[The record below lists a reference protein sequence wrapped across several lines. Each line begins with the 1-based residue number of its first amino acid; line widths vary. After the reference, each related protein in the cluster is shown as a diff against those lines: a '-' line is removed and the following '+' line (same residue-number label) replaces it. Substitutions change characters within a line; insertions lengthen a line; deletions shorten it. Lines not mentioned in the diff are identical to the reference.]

1 MIAARPPS
9 LLETARLHSREA
21 RGILPGMPGFGEFI
35 VIMLILSM
43 SVVWVWMLLDCIRYE
58 NERDK
63 VVWILVIV
71 LAGILGALI
80 YLFARRV
87 PRRRT
92 VA

>member
-1 MIAARPPS
+1 
-9 LLETARLHSREA
+9 
-21 RGILPGMPGFGEFI
+21 MPGSGEFI

-43 SVVWVWMLLDCIRYE
+43 TVVWFWMLFDCIRYE

-71 LAGILGALI
+71 LAGIVGALI

-92 VA
+92 IG

>member
-1 MIAARPPS
+1 
-9 LLETARLHSREA
+9 
-21 RGILPGMPGFGEFI
+21 MPGLGELI

-43 SVVWVWMLLDCIRYE
+43 SVVWLWMLLDCLRHE

-71 LAGILGALI
+71 LAGVIGALI

-92 VA
+92 IG

>member
-1 MIAARPPS
+1 
-9 LLETARLHSREA
+9 
-21 RGILPGMPGFGEFI
+21 MPGLGEFI

-43 SVVWVWMLLDCIRYE
+43 TVVWVWMLLDCVRNE

-80 YLFARRV
+80 YLFARRI

-92 VA
+92 IT

>member
-1 MIAARPPS
+1 
-9 LLETARLHSREA
+9 
-21 RGILPGMPGFGEFI
+21 MPGPGELI

-71 LAGILGALI
+71 LAGVLGALI

-92 VA
+92 IA

>member
-1 MIAARPPS
+1 
-9 LLETARLHSREA
+9 
-21 RGILPGMPGFGEFI
+21 MPGSGEFI

-43 SVVWVWMLLDCIRYE
+43 SVVWLWMLFDCIKYE

-71 LAGILGALI
+71 LAGVVGALI
-80 YLFARRV
+80 YLLARRV

-92 VA
+92 SG

>member
-1 MIAARPPS
+1 MLS
-9 LLETARLHSREA
+9 
-21 RGILPGMPGFGEFI
+21 GMPGSGEFI

-43 SVVWVWMLLDCIRYE
+43 SGIWLWMLLDCIRYE

-71 LAGILGALI
+71 LAGIVGALI

-92 VA
+92 IG

>member
-1 MIAARPPS
+1 MCGSMDRLIRPASSAPRNRTFT
-9 LLETARLHSREA
+9 EIGCA
-21 RGILPGMPGFGEFI
+21 
-35 VIMLILSM
+35 
-43 SVVWVWMLLDCIRYE
+43 IRYE

-71 LAGILGALI
+71 LAGIVGALI

-92 VA
+92 IG